1 MKKWLLILMV
11 CVVAVSCK
19 WWHETFDNPTEC
31 AEWYLDELY
40 EAAADGDVS
49 KFRERANDLDEW
61 EAGLSSSELQEVTQ
75 AGFNYGQAHPNK
87 IEKIFTFAYDH
98 GISLE

>member
-19 WWHETFDNPTEC
+19 WWHETFDNPAEC

-61 EAGLSSSELQEVTQ
+61 EAGLSSSELQEVDQ

-87 IEKIFTFAYDH
+87 IKKIFTFAYDH